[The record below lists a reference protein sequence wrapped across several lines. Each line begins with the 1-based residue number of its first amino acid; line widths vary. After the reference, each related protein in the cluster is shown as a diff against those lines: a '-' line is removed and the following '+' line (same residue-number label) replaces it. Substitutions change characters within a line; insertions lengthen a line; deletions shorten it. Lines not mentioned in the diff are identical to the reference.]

1 LLKNKVLLP
10 LTAIGILLFFL
21 SLTSGCGNQQTS
33 DKQAEASALP
43 VNTARVKTGAL
54 DVSQVVS
61 GKLEA
66 WQSANVV
73 SKAPGKVAAVHVDAG
88 SAVHAGQVMVTLDN
102 TDLAAR
108 VEQARA
114 GVAAA
119 ESALANATSALAIAE
134 SAYQVAEANFQ
145 RGKQLLE
152 QGAIPQAVFE
162 AEYELKYKQAKGQ
175 ASQAKE
181 QVERGIPAQLAQA
194 RANLALAESAYS
206 DSLIKAP
213 FSGQVTARNVNP
225 GEMASTMTPV
235 ISLVNLD
242 KVQVKASIA
251 ESLIN
256 QLKKG
261 QKVQVEISAISGQ
274 PFTGIITSLAPAADP
289 VSKGFPV
296 KIQID
301 NPKHILKPG
310 MFAGVRLTSSQQK
323 ALLLPLEAVIRSE
336 NKSIVWVVKD
346 GQAQKREVSAGDSD
360 GRQIAVL
367 SGLVEGEEV
376 VISGQESLREGVKVK
391 VRHQEG
397 K

>member
-1 LLKNKVLLP
+1 MLLP
-10 LTAIGILLFFL
+10 LTALGILLFFL
-21 SLTSGCGNQQTS
+21 SLISGCGNQQTT
-33 DKQAEASALP
+33 DKQAEASVLP
-43 VNTARVKTGAL
+43 VNTARVKTGVL

-73 SKAPGKVAAVHVDAG
+73 SKAPGKVAAVHVDIG
-88 SAVHAGQVMVTLDN
+88 STVRAGQLMVTLDN

-114 GVAAA
+114 GVTVA
-119 ESALANATSALAIAE
+119 ESALANAASALAIAD

-175 ASQAKE
+175 VNQARE

-194 RANLALAESAYS
+194 HANLALAESAYS

-213 FSGQVTARNVNP
+213 ISGHVTARNVNP
-225 GEMASTMTPV
+225 GEMASPTVPV

-242 KVQVKASIA
+242 KIQVKISIA

-256 QLKKG
+256 QLKEG
-261 QKVQVEISAISGQ
+261 QKVQVEISAVSGQ
-274 PFTGIITSLAPAADP
+274 PFTGIISSLAPAADP

-310 MFAGVRLTSSQQK
+310 MFAEVRLSSRQK
-323 ALLLPLEAVIRSE
+323 ALLLPLEAVARS
-336 NKSIVWVVKD
+336 KSKSMVWVAKD
-346 GQAQKREVSAGDSD
+346 AQAQKREVQVGDSD
-360 GRQIAVL
+360 SKQIAIF
-367 SGLVEGEEV
+367 SGIVEGEEV
-376 VISGQESLREGVKVK
+376 IVSGQESLQEGAKVK
-391 VRHQEG
+391 IRHQEG

>member
-1 LLKNKVLLP
+1 MQKKNLLMQYAVLCVLL
-10 LTAIGILLFFL
+10 LLILA
-21 SLTSGCGNQQTS
+21 SCGCGTEQASNGQTVNLIS
-33 DKQAEASALP
+33 
-43 VNTARVKTGAL
+43 VNTAKVKT
-54 DVSQVVS
+54 DVLNISRTVS

-66 WQSANVV
+66 WQSADVV
-73 SKAPGKVAAVHVDAG
+73 SKAPGKVAAVHVDIG
-88 SAVHAGQVMVTLDN
+88 SAVRAGQLMVTLDN

-119 ESALANATSALAIAE
+119 ESAMANAVSALAIAN

-152 QGAIPQAVFE
+152 QGAISRAVFE
-162 AEYELKYKQAKGQ
+162 AEYELKYNQAKGQ
-175 ASQAKE
+175 ANQARE
-181 QVERGIPAQLAQA
+181 QAERGIPAQLAQA
-194 RANLALAESAYS
+194 RANLTLAESAYS

-213 FSGQVTARNVNP
+213 ISGQVTARNVNP
-225 GEMASTMTPV
+225 GEMASSMAPV

-242 KVQVKASIA
+242 KVQVKANIA

-256 QLKKG
+256 QLKEG
-261 QKVQVEISAISGQ
+261 QKVQVEISAVSER
-274 PFTGIITSLAPAADP
+274 PFTGIITNLAPAADP
-289 VSKGFPV
+289 VSKCFPI

-310 MFAGVRLTSSQQK
+310 MFAEVRLSSRQK
-323 ALLLPLEAVIRSE
+323 ALLIPLEAVARSKS
-336 NKSIVWVVKD
+336 KSIIWVAKD
-346 GQAQKREVSAGDSD
+346 AQAQKREVQTGDSD
-360 GRQIAVL
+360 SKQIAIL

-376 VISGQESLREGVKVK
+376 IVSGQESLQEGVKVK
-391 VRHQEG
+391 VQHQEG